1 MARTKGLMVDSK
13 QRSSPDDTPEKQ
25 QAEKRPE
32 GSDALG
38 RSSTGFDDAQHEKL
52 LKKGLSFRLL
62 VERTNEHAIF
72 ALDREGHVASWN
84 DGAEKIKG
92 YTAKEIIGQHISR
105 FYTAEDIKREHPANL
120 LKIAEAQGQVTDEGW
135 RVRKDGT
142 IFWADISIT
151 ALRDKKGVLKGFG
164 KVTRDATRR
173 KRAEEALGELSSRL
187 LEAQDRERR
196 RIAVELNDRTS
207 PNFSSLL
214 SKLYQLQK
222 RAEESGDGTLQMTR
236 DSISLAESLSKEITI
251 VSQFLNPPLL
261 DKEGLLASLRWHIER
276 FVKQTR
282 ISVNMDFP
290 EKLDRFLE
298 PAERALYRITQECLT
313 DIFGRSGTSRVNVRL
328 FIDQEYLTL
337 EMRDDR
343 GLPPALLESLR
354 KGTGDLRVSL
364 AGMRELMKQFGGLLN
379 VTPSES
385 STSVT
390 AILPVRQNA
399 RVPVGRV
406 VHDDRSIGRVGKEV
420 SVALGRA
427 DQPEPKQNARSQNIS
442 SHGMRLTTETAWRP
456 GEQAMVSTKGGVW
469 TEARIVYCEYL
480 GSEKFAVG
488 LELVRP
494 AGNWAIPN

>member
-1 MARTKGLMVDSK
+1 MVDSK
-13 QRSSPDDTPEKQ
+13 QRSSPDDTPDKQ
-25 QAEKRPE
+25 QAEKRPDR
-32 GSDALG
+32 GDSLS
-38 RSSTGFDDAQHEKL
+38 RSSVGFDEAEHQKL
-52 LKKGLSFRLL
+52 LKMGLSFRML
-62 VERTNEHAIF
+62 VEKTNEHAIF

-84 DGAEKIKG
+84 DGAEQIKG

-105 FYTAEDIKREHPANL
+105 FYTAEDIKRGHPADL

-142 IFWADISIT
+142 VFWADISIT
-151 ALRDKKGVLKGFG
+151 ALRDKKGVLRGFG

-207 PNFSSLL
+207 PSFSSLL

-222 RAEESGDGTLQMTR
+222 RAEESGDGALQMAR

-276 FVKQTR
+276 FVKQTE

-298 PAERALYRITQECLT
+298 SAERALYRITQECLT

-337 EMRDDR
+337 EMRDEGR

-354 KGTGDLRVSL
+354 KGTGELRVSL

-390 AILPVRQNA
+390 AILPVRKNA
-399 RVPVGRV
+399 RVPAGRI
-406 VHDDRSIGRVGKEV
+406 VHDDRSSGRVGKEMP
-420 SVALGRA
+420 VALGRSE
-427 DQPEPKQNARSQNIS
+427 QPEPSEKARSQNVS
-442 SHGMRLTTETAWRP
+442 SNGMRVTTEAAWRP
-456 GEQAMVSTKGGVW
+456 GEQALVSTKGGAW

-488 LELVRP
+488 LELVKP
-494 AGNWAIPN
+494 AGSWASPN

>member
-1 MARTKGLMVDSK
+1 MVDSK
-13 QRSSPDDTPEKQ
+13 QRSSPDDTPDER
-25 QAEKRPE
+25 QAEKQLDRTDPP
-32 GSDALG
+32 S
-38 RSSTGFDDAQHEKL
+38 RSSTSFDDALHEKL
-52 LKKGLSFRLL
+52 LKKGLSFRML
-62 VERTNEHAIF
+62 VERAIEHAIF
-72 ALDREGHVASWN
+72 ALDCEGHVASWN

-92 YTAKEIIGQHISR
+92 YTAKEIIGQHVSR
-105 FYTAEDIKREHPANL
+105 FYTAEDIKRDHPTNL
-120 LKIAEAQGQVTDEGW
+120 LKAAEAQGQVADEGW

-142 IFWADISIT
+142 VFWADITIT
-151 ALRDKKGVLKGFG
+151 ALRDKKGVLRGFG

-196 RIAVELNDRTS
+196 RIALELNDRTS
-207 PNFSSLL
+207 PSFSSLL
-214 SKLYQLQK
+214 AKLYQLQK
-222 RAEESGDGTLQMTR
+222 RAEESGGSAVQLAR
-236 DSISLAESLSKEITI
+236 DSISLAETLSTEITI

-276 FVKQTR
+276 FVKQTG

-290 EKLDRFLE
+290 EKLDRLLE

-337 EMRDDR
+337 EMRDEGR

-354 KGTGDLRVSL
+354 KGTGDLRVSI

-390 AILPVRQNA
+390 AILPVRKNA
-399 RVPVGRV
+399 REPGGRI
-406 VHDDRSIGRVGKEV
+406 VHDDRSSGRVGKEMP
-420 SVALGRA
+420 VALGRSE
-427 DQPEPKQNARSQNIS
+427 QPEPKQNARSQNVS
-442 SHGMRLTTETAWRP
+442 SSGMRLTTEAAWRP
-456 GEQAMVSTKGGVW
+456 GEQALVSTKGGVW

-488 LELVRP
+488 LELVKP
-494 AGNWAIPN
+494 AGNWANPN